1 MIIVRTVSQIRHFGT
16 FSALGAPS
24 IFAPVKKSP
33 LLLLFLLLLSVS
45 AWAQKIVVSKDFNN
59 LGSPYKEGYE
69 WELPPDKPLV
79 ISFLYQQDKTII
91 NHTSVIFKVECLTD
105 AKVPIQ
111 RIRTQVG
118 QGRSWVARRHD
129 IDKPGTYR
137 VSVFIDENK
146 VFAQTEFVVKGV
158 RNPPPPPPAPKP
170 VAQEKP
176 KEKPKPAEP
185 AKPEP
190 KAEEPKPIQKIEMTA
205 ISPTAANVAQKD
217 LDVDMLQ
224 PIFVE
229 PIKEPIPEKFRFM
242 YIAHGRS
249 VKAGMLTGQN
259 EKFKLAEGGVD
270 ITTMFTNTEEFGI
283 DKVTV
288 RIWRKGRD
296 AKDYAE
302 VIAEKPMSISP
313 AQTSV
318 HTNYVYNRPG
328 DYKVSIF
335 DDQDK
340 LIGTSYVRFYIFH

>member
-1 MIIVRTVSQIRHFGT
+1 MHHIAVLGT
-16 FSALGAPS
+16 FYAPRGPS
-24 IFAPVKKSP
+24 IFAPVKQGP
-33 LLLLFLLLLSVS
+33 PLLLFLLVLSAS

-59 LGSPYKEGYE
+59 LGTPYKEGYE

-105 AKVPIQ
+105 SKVPIQ

-137 VSVFIDENK
+137 VSVFIDETK

-158 RNPPPPPPAPKP
+158 RNPPPPPAPKP
-170 VAQEKP
+170 VVQEKP
-176 KEKPKPAEP
+176 IEKPKP
-185 AKPEP
+185 
-190 KAEEPKPIQKIEMTA
+190 EPKPIQKIEMTA
-205 ISPTAANVAQKD
+205 VAPTTASVAQKD

-229 PIKEPIPEKFRFM
+229 PVKEPIPEKFRFM

-296 AKDYAE
+296 AKDYSE
-302 VIAEKPMSISP
+302 FIIEKPLSISP
-313 AQTSV
+313 SQTSIHV
-318 HTNYVYNRPG
+318 NYVYNRPG

-335 DDQDK
+335 DDKDK
-340 LIGTSYVRFYIFH
+340 HIGTSYVRFYIFH